1 MILARHILCTAA
13 RTRES
18 RNPKSRAARDVGG
31 SLQRF
36 SREEPRLLSIG
47 CHQCE
52 VGSRVLEVE
61 RVSDPEVVRVGGES
75 PWKNIAFQ

>member
-1 MILARHILCTAA
+1 M
-13 RTRES
+13 
-18 RNPKSRAARDVGG
+18 
-31 SLQRF
+31 QRF

-47 CHQCE
+47 RHQCE